1 MRINFYA
8 NVYLVKYALPLIKRT
23 NGRIVVISSLS
34 GKFGLPSRSAYC
46 ASKFALTG
54 FFESLRTEED
64 LPILMVYPTSLETPM
79 RSHSLIKSEKEGGEK
94 REDPK
99 KCAELIIKG
108 MDEGREDIFMPW
120 KAKLGVLLQPIFPR
134 FMRWKV
140 KQAAKLWFSLI
151 VSNDWVTSL
160 KQSYLLCLSNMI
172 NWLYHHFSK
181 SISCNCTREWYTK
194 QRMKLSQSW
203 SKSFYAWQHSKIH

>member
-94 REDPK
+94 NSLSKGWTR
-99 KCAELIIKG
+99 AERTSSCR
-108 MDEGREDIFMPW
+108 GRPSWECCCSRYSRVSCGGRSS
-120 KAKLGVLLQPIFPR
+120 KLQNCDS
-134 FMRWKV
+134 
-140 KQAAKLWFSLI
+140 A
-151 VSNDWVTSL
+151 
-160 KQSYLLCLSNMI
+160 
-172 NWLYHHFSK
+172 WLYLT
-181 SISCNCTREWYTK
+181 IE
-194 QRMKLSQSW
+194 LLVW
-203 SKSFYAWQHSKIH
+203 SSHIYFACRIW